1 MKRTRNYKII
11 AAGLACVFA
20 LSFSMP
26 AGALAYRSDS
36 GGGDTQEFSIG
47 KFALGTAI
55 GMASSFAGSALS
67 SGSGLGSLVGNTS
80 SFSMGSAF
88 TSWGTGYASS
98 LGTGQLQR
106 AMYAMGNYYG
116 WSGQSKMLAGT
127 MASSIGSGLI
137 SSAGSGSL
145 TGLGSGVAEGLVK
158 GGILMLGSNTKG
170 EYDPW
175 VGFAAGLAGD
185 VAGGAVTGGSITGN
199 LLQSIPSNLISV
211 AQSSATEGK
220 DMMDRYIINQAFTG
234 AHAAAGGLAHD
245 FTSKKLG
252 LKTGFGY
259 SGGVKEYGTGNKSS
273 SGTGSGVSGGIGGGY
288 AGDSNATADLSGS
301 TLPLDSNL
309 GTMTT
314 AFPDTVDYPV
324 GYDPV
329 MGYQPDTTAYSVPS
343 APTLVDSSVNSVTP
357 ITLVS
362 AESTPYNL
370 TLAST
375 PSSVQLPSLTDAEW
389 NNFVNTP
396 TTGDVSQD
404 IALSYAPTYLQE
416 LYQTSQVT
424 TTPAV
429 TPEFTLTGPIQSGLT
444 SEDIAALPKIAEQST
459 LVSPLTSVD
468 LEGLGPAIEETAEL
482 KVAESPTHL
491 IRPLADA
498 TIKPE
503 PRMPTT
509 EELLPN
515 LDSLPKT
522 ESMFQPVAPLNIPE
536 IAVTEAPLVTMEDL
550 EYVPPE
556 APIPGGVFDPN
567 RNTLVV
573 PEGEIFVKVGDV
585 TFVPGSMESTE
596 PLRLPDGTPSQ
607 HIKGIELNRQ
617 TQLEQDYKNGVITE
631 DQRNRMKNEGIVY
644 YSPQL
649 VQKIDQTCE
658 TLSAQLGTPVQVI
671 VTGGY
676 DNPEYRQYKLQ
687 RGIGDAAIDST
698 HSITA
703 KLEDGTE
710 VPLVSGLD
718 VRFVTVNPDGSN
730 SPVDLNTAYAALNTV
745 GGNKVGVGIYK
756 DGHFHVEESLDSAA
770 GGSLPARWQ
779 SGVDIIPR
787 DQINNPHSY
796 ATPIS
801 EVAAYAI
808 DEGTDFTK
816 KLETGSGSWRALM
829 KSAADVANTYF
840 GIGPGIKSFGD
851 FQIRSE
857 NAREYMLDT
866 NRESLGGYTD
876 EEINSLDYQRKLLED
891 PTTARQI
898 FQWLVVRN
906 AQDLNGI
913 LSGAGYSNAAVNND
927 QVMTSAYAIN
937 YGSAAKNASII
948 QYGVIKAAR
957 SEGLIPSGQ
966 NIAST
971 DTENIFTAFAENHNT
986 SVDDGY
992 VAGRS
997 RAALSSD
1004 GTFTVRLGDTGQL
1017 INISNPGKE
1026 TLISSLGSKLGVSTD
1041 ELPEYVYITG
1051 SGYNGEKVK
1060 LMYNPDSDQ
1069 FDYYRRDTV
1078 AFLKSPTGRAVI
1090 ESVGGIQNIIPTS
1103 VEVLQNKEVLGP
1115 YVRGANVSQHII
1127 LDQVNA
1133 ELRGNSVV
1141 SSVPLDSGAALNI
1154 PTNVYQ
1160 PLTGANTV
1168 TGFTSPKMTF
1178 TTPSAQVQSTVPDVK
1193 TLKERNTVTAETIG
1207 K

>member
-1 MKRTRNYKII
+1 
-11 AAGLACVFA
+11 
-20 LSFSMP
+20 
-26 AGALAYRSDS
+26 
-36 GGGDTQEFSIG
+36 
-47 KFALGTAI
+47 
-55 GMASSFAGSALS
+55 
-67 SGSGLGSLVGNTS
+67 
-80 SFSMGSAF
+80 
-88 TSWGTGYASS
+88 
-98 LGTGQLQR
+98 
-106 AMYAMGNYYG
+106 
-116 WSGQSKMLAGT
+116 
-127 MASSIGSGLI
+127 
-137 SSAGSGSL
+137 
-145 TGLGSGVAEGLVK
+145 
-158 GGILMLGSNTKG
+158 
-170 EYDPW
+170 
-175 VGFAAGLAGD
+175 
-185 VAGGAVTGGSITGN
+185 
-199 LLQSIPSNLISV
+199 
-211 AQSSATEGK
+211 
-220 DMMDRYIINQAFTG
+220 
-234 AHAAAGGLAHD
+234 
-245 FTSKKLG
+245 
-252 LKTGFGY
+252 
-259 SGGVKEYGTGNKSS
+259 
-273 SGTGSGVSGGIGGGY
+273 
-288 AGDSNATADLSGS
+288 
-301 TLPLDSNL
+301 
-309 GTMTT
+309 
-314 AFPDTVDYPV
+314 
-324 GYDPV
+324 
-329 MGYQPDTTAYSVPS
+329 
-343 APTLVDSSVNSVTP
+343 
-357 ITLVS
+357 
-362 AESTPYNL
+362 
-370 TLAST
+370 
-375 PSSVQLPSLTDAEW
+375 
-389 NNFVNTP
+389 
-396 TTGDVSQD
+396 
-404 IALSYAPTYLQE
+404 
-416 LYQTSQVT
+416 
-424 TTPAV
+424 
-429 TPEFTLTGPIQSGLT
+429 
-444 SEDIAALPKIAEQST
+444 
-459 LVSPLTSVD
+459 
-468 LEGLGPAIEETAEL
+468 
-482 KVAESPTHL
+482 
-491 IRPLADA
+491 
-498 TIKPE
+498 
-503 PRMPTT
+503 MPTT